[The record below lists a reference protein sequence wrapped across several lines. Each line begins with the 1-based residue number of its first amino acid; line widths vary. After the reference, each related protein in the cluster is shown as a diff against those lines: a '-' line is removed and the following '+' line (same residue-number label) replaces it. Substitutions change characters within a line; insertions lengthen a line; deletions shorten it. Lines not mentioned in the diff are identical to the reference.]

1 MLGRIA
7 LVPLSAG
14 FGVLLLYLLTLQA
27 PQNIALKFPSSLEDL
42 KLMSGTLNLFKTNHP
57 TYVLL
62 LFCSAYIFKQ
72 TFAVPGSVFLN
83 ILAGALYGTWPGF
96 ILCSVLSGTGASLC
110 YILANL
116 VGSEAARFYFPER
129 ISSFEKKLEENQA
142 ELPFF
147 LLFLRLFPM
156 SPNWALNMASGV
168 LGVPLHLFF
177 LSVFFGLMPYNYLC
191 VTSGAILADIRDLAD
206 IMSWANMGRSAVAA
220 AVALVPS
227 ILIKYRSN
235 NKKR

>member
-1 MLGRIA
+1 
-7 LVPLSAG
+7 
-14 FGVLLLYLLTLQA
+14 
-27 PQNIALKFPSSLEDL
+27 
-42 KLMSGTLNLFKTNHP
+42 MSGTLNLFKTNHP

-168 LGVPLHLFF
+168 LGTKILELPNFYLHYK
-177 LSVFFGLMPYNYLC
+177 MC
-191 VTSGAILADIRDLAD
+191 VTT
-206 IMSWANMGRSAVAA
+206 
-220 AVALVPS
+220 
-227 ILIKYRSN
+227 RSN
-235 NKKR
+235 PFRKMYFILNIDPNWN

>member
-1 MLGRIA
+1 
-7 LVPLSAG
+7 
-14 FGVLLLYLLTLQA
+14 
-27 PQNIALKFPSSLEDL
+27 
-42 KLMSGTLNLFKTNHP
+42 MSGTLNLFKTNHP

-110 YILANL
+110 YIMANL

-168 LGVPLHLFF
+168 LGTKILDLPNFYLHYKICVMNQIKSFLKDVLFF
-177 LSVFFGLMPYNYLC
+177 
-191 VTSGAILADIRDLAD
+191 
-206 IMSWANMGRSAVAA
+206 
-220 AVALVPS
+220 
-227 ILIKYRSN
+227 KYRP
-235 NKKR
+235 KLKLTI